1 MLLYTHHWAPS
12 VGGVE
17 TITTT
22 LAQGLA
28 TRMEA
33 VGEDK
38 INLTLVTQTPAGDM
52 DDSLLPFRVVR
63 RPKLGHL
70 IRLVRSSDLIQAAGP
85 ALLPLVL
92 GFLLRK
98 PTVIEHHGFQAVCP
112 NGQLHF
118 QPTQQPCPGH
128 FMAGRYQKC
137 LSCNRKS
144 VGLAKSFRMLLST
157 PVRRWLSN
165 RAATNVM
172 PTDWLASSLKSVRMK
187 TIHHGI
193 TLSSALVTPANTSVV
208 TFAFQGRLV
217 TTKGVRVLLEAVGQ
231 LHQEGRDVL

>member
-1 MLLYTHHWAPS
+1 MNILLYTHHWAPS

-28 TRMEA
+28 TRMQA

-52 DDSLLPFRVVR
+52 DHSLLPFRVVR

-92 GFLLRK
+92 SFCC
-98 PTVIEHHGFQAVCP
+98 V
-112 NGQLHF
+112 N
-118 QPTQQPCPGH
+118 QPLSSITAFRLSVRMASSISSQPRNLARAIS
-128 FMAGRYQKC
+128 MAGRYQKC
-137 LSCNRKS
+137 LSCNRMS
-144 VGLAKSFRMLLST
+144 AGLAKSFRIYFLLL
-157 PVRRWLSN
+157 PCV
-165 RAATNVM
+165 A
-172 PTDWLASSLKSVRMK
+172 
-187 TIHHGI
+187 G
-193 TLSSALVTPANTSVV
+193 SAIALPRT
-208 TFAFQGRLV
+208 
-217 TTKGVRVLLEAVGQ
+217 
-231 LHQEGRDVL
+231 